1 MDDDVK
7 AVDKK
12 RPFTPP
18 VIDEDS
24 DDMSGKTFDDDASCN
39 IRESI
44 VNKRER
50 ESEKGR
56 REKGKRVNSTQS

>member
-50 ESEKGR
+50 E
-56 REKGKRVNSTQS
+56 

>member
-1 MDDDVK
+1 M
-7 AVDKK
+7 DKK

-44 VNKRER
+44 VNKREIV
-50 ESEKGR
+50 
-56 REKGKRVNSTQS
+56 REKEEKKEREERARTVNYIW